1 MTVVYL
7 PSDLFIS
14 FFRDSIRVLLN
25 WERMQAES
33 WPVTLS
39 VEETVSGWYAP
50 WYYDS
55 SGNEV
60 DYRATDARPTLL
72 SEVPSRLNRFRRER
86 REAIL
91 AFSEQF
97 RRQHGPT
104 QLVVPAYSLGGGR
117 YLVLDGNHRISGL
130 VDAGSH
136 FRAMFLAAHG
146 PIVPDA
152 LPDLRHWA
160 DDS

>member
-1 MTVVYL
+1 MVYL

-39 VEETVSGWYAP
+39 VEETASAWYAP

-55 SGNEV
+55 SGSEV
-60 DYRATDARPTLL
+60 DYRATDAHPILL
-72 SEVPSRLNRFRRER
+72 SEVPHHLNRFRRGR
-86 REAIL
+86 RETIL

-97 RRQHGPT
+97 RRQHDPT
-104 QLVVPAYSLGGGR
+104 HLVVPAYSLRGGR

-130 VDAGSH
+130 VHAGSQ
-136 FRAMFLAAHG
+136 FRAMFLAVHG
-146 PIVPDA
+146 PIVPEA
-152 LPDLRHWA
+152 LPDLQHWA
-160 DDS
+160 DGS